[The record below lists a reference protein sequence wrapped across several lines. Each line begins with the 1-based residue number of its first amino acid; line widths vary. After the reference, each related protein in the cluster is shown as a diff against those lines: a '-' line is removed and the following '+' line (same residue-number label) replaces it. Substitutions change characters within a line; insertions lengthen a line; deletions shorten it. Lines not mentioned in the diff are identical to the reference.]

1 MKAMLFFWSFLLLFP
16 FEHLGAGSLFPGD
29 NFSPG
34 WQRDG
39 QIRSFKEADL
49 FNHINGGAELFLEFG
64 FKELQVQSYKKGES
78 QLTVEL
84 YEMES
89 PTSALG
95 IYLFKCG
102 KEIPDKEINARNSSD
117 PYQYVVVKNS
127 YFLLVNNFSGNKA
140 QLPVMTRLTKKI
152 LAGIPAQPDIPLI
165 DRFPRGGLV
174 PGSILILRGLYGL
187 QRVFT
192 FGDGDIFQL
201 DGKIFALAGDFTNRT
216 GETFTLISIPY
227 PDRAT
232 AMKAFANLLENL
244 DTYLEVLLQE
254 EGRLVFK
261 DYRGQYGEV
270 GIYDNRIKAWIKL
283 EASPL
288 SAGDSKQK

>member
-1 MKAMLFFWSFLLLFP
+1 MKVILLLLSICVVFQVP
-16 FEHLGAGSLFPGD
+16 GLSSSAHFPGD

-34 WQRDG
+34 WQKDG
-39 QIRSFKEADL
+39 QIRIFKEADL

-89 PTSALG
+89 PTSAMG

-102 KEIPDKEINARNSSD
+102 KEIPDKEIKARNSSD

-127 YFLLVNNFSGNKA
+127 YFLSVNNFGGNKA
-140 QLPVMTRLTKKI
+140 LLPVMTSLTQKI
-152 LAGIPAQPDIPLI
+152 LAGIPAQPDIPLV

-174 PGSILILRGLYGL
+174 PGSILIFRGLYGL

-192 FGDGDIFQL
+192 FGEGDIFQL

-216 GETFTLISIPY
+216 GETFTLILIPY
-227 PDRAT
+227 PDRT
-232 AMKAFANLLENL
+232 AAMNAFLNLLKNL
-244 DTYLEVLLQE
+244 DTYLEVLSLE
-254 EGRLVFK
+254 KNRLVFK
-261 DYRGQYGEV
+261 DFQGKYGEV
-270 GIYDNRIKAWIKL
+270 GIYGNRIKAWIKL
-283 EASPL
+283 EENPL
-288 SAGDSKQK
+288 SAGNSKQK